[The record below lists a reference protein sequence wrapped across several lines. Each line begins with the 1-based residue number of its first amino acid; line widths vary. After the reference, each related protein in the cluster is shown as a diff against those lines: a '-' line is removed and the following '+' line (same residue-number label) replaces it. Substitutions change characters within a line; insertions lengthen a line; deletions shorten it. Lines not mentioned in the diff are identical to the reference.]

1 MSAATRILAP
11 FVRAVAVAA
20 AVAALAFAAPASAQ
34 EDIEPTYTL
43 LVAFADK
50 GLDCDLLRPWETAT
64 IRAESERLLTGA
76 DEAEAERIRAAAAE
90 QTAATACDDEL
101 MNAWIE
107 AARPGIGGEWM
118 PPYLAIFHALATMQP
133 ADPEFAER
141 AGDID
146 FARAAEAIEMR
157 YEALAED
164 GFVPEGGSDWA
175 AFQQLIDD
183 VAIDLLDAI
192 ENGDNGTFTAA
203 EAEAALAGAIDITR
217 LWLADRETMD
227 E

>member
-1 MSAATRILAP
+1 
-11 FVRAVAVAA
+11 
-20 AVAALAFAAPASAQ
+20 
-34 EDIEPTYTL
+34 
-43 LVAFADK
+43 
-50 GLDCDLLRPWETAT
+50 
-64 IRAESERLLTGA
+64 
-76 DEAEAERIRAAAAE
+76 
-90 QTAATACDDEL
+90 
-101 MNAWIE
+101 
-107 AARPGIGGEWM
+107 M

-133 ADPEFAER
+133 TDPEFAER

-146 FARAAEAIEMR
+146 FARATEAIEMR

-164 GFVPEGGSDWA
+164 GFVPEGGSDWT